1 MLTAPTSVLTL
12 QMKVVKATKPREDIY
27 RILSG
32 IQRFCTGSAIPI
44 PSEGIFRCVAEAAAP
59 VFWDWLTG
67 GGVTRVFGRAL
78 SQDIFFS
85 H

>member
-1 MLTAPTSVLTL
+1 
-12 QMKVVKATKPREDIY
+12 MKVFEATQPREDFD

-32 IQRFCTGSAIPI
+32 VQRFTTNPAIPL
-44 PSEGIFRCVAEAAAP
+44 PSEGIFRFVAETAAP

-67 GGVTRVFGRAL
+67 GGVTTVFGRAL
-78 SQDIFFS
+78 SQHISFS